1 MQRLKQNNND
11 QKQKLV
17 YLQGLKTKKTKKIQE
32 SKAKIDIFAETK
44 NIVKAI
50 EIQK

>member
-17 YLQGLKTKKTKKIQE
+17 YLQGLKTKNKKIQE
-32 SKAKIDIFAETK
+32 LKAKIDIFAETK